1 MDILLV
7 FILLLVLTQ
16 VLLGSLAR
24 KHSFMDK
31 KLLNYLYFY
40 HLLFFLVY
48 YAYTLFNPSD
58 SRQYYFVATRIGND
72 WPELFESGTNFI
84 NFLASPFVQAGLSYE
99 SLMLIFS
106 WFGYVG
112 FVYAYLF
119 MRENIPIDIKLFGK
133 YDLLTILM
141 FLPNMHFWTVSLG
154 KGSVI
159 FMGLMIFTYAVKIPS
174 KRIFL
179 LLLGGFFVYMVRPH
193 VMLFMLVAV
202 MAGLWFG
209 KAKMSSG
216 LKFLMIVA
224 SVGFLAAA
232 SNSILAVA
240 NLENSE
246 NVITDFE
253 VFADARSIGLSES
266 AGSGVAMTNYP
277 LPVKLF
283 TFWFRPLFVDSPGFL
298 GIFSSFENL
307 LYLILFAKICN
318 KRFLRFFKKS
328 VYMVKM
334 SAIAFL
340 LTSFAMTFVMSNLG
354 IIMRQKSMVMY
365 FAFFVIYYFLAQ
377 EEYDKRQRIIALNQT
392 KHE

>member
-48 YAYTLFNPSD
+48 YTYTLFSPSD
-58 SRQYYFVATRIGND
+58 SKQYYYVASKIGND
-72 WPELFESGTNFI
+72 WLELFESGTNFI